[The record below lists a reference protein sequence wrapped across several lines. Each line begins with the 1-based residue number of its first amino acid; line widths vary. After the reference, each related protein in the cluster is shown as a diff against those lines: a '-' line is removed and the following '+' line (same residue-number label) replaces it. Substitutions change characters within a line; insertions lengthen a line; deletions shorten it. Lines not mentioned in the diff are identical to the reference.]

1 MDIKHRSS
9 RLIENIDELT
19 DLLKALANKTRLIIL
34 DHLINGE
41 ISVGELARIADLS
54 QSTLSQHLG
63 RLRSVNLVTARR
75 DAQNVYYSISSPT
88 VRKMLAVLSK
98 FYVSEIKA
106 R

>member
-63 RLRSVNLVTARR
+63 RLRSVHLVTARR
-75 DAQNVYYSISSPT
+75 DAQNVYYSISSPK
-88 VRKMLAVLSK
+88 VRKMLAVLSN